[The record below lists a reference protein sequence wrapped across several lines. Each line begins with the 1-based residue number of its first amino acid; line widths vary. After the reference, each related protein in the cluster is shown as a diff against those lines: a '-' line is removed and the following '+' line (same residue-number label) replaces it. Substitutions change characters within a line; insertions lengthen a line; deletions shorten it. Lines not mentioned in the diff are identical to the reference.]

1 MYIIKIVFK
10 FCLLTE
16 GEGKGK
22 KLVLRVYISLWC
34 SGKYKNFRPSYYLHT
49 EASSRNS
56 VTIFQ
61 TTECSVGSRLVYID
75 LLSFF
80 FSCRLC
86 YHLTWFLCFLQR
98 KAAYP
103 GWTKCVVYLLTVLPR
118 PRADFW
124 RHRLHSKHRH
134 LVSWLRT
141 GRAAARTAHIPR
153 RQWSGSASGDY
164 QSELFVCCFVFSFKS
179 FCTIHLYY

>member
-1 MYIIKIVFK
+1 M
-10 FCLLTE
+10 LPE
-16 GEGKGK
+16 
-22 KLVLRVYISLWC
+22 
-34 SGKYKNFRPSYYLHT
+34 NFRPSSYLHT
-49 EASSRNS
+49 EASSRSS

-80 FSCRLC
+80 FFFFFPCRLC
-86 YHLTWFLCFLQR
+86 YQLMWFLCFLQR
-98 KAAYP
+98 KAACP
-103 GWTKCVVYLLTVLPR
+103 GWTKCVVYLLTVLPG
-118 PRADFW
+118 PGADFW
-124 RHRLHSKHRH
+124 RHRLHGKHRH

-164 QSELFVCCFVFSFKS
+164 QSELSVLFCLFCFGFVFSFKS
-179 FCTIHLYY
+179 SCTIHLYY